1 MVFSHVLSIK
11 KHLGVICSN
20 HLLIYYFF
28 SFRKQENEVPLSLKS
43 LMLWRI
49 SLALWSWQYFRQ
61 YV

>member
-49 SLALWSWQYFRQ
+49 SLAL
-61 YV
+61 